1 MKKAHLPYPIH
12 YLNYRVYLMFA
23 LLSLFLLSTQL
34 LQGQDPLKSERKI
47 RVNNQEIT
55 HIERGT
61 ELTRSICDRLENR
74 TIDGTCNNISDM
86 AFSEWGAA
94 DIELLREMPPAYSI
108 SDYLN
113 GMGGESRLSP
123 RAISNLV
130 ISQTEDIPSARG
142 LSSMVF
148 TWGQFLDHDITLTPE
163 GHTEYAPV
171 LLPDDEPLFTSDI
184 PFFRSEPRANTG
196 IDDYRQQQNIITSW
210 IDASNVY
217 GSEQTRADWLRTFE
231 DGKLKMSEGGFMPY
245 NTIDGEIDG
254 EIDPDAPSMA
264 GDGDGENLVFVA
276 GDVRAN
282 EQPGLTSLHT
292 LFVSC
297 LLYTSPSPRDQRGSR
312 MPSSA

>member
-1 MKKAHLPYPIH
+1 M
-12 YLNYRVYLMFA
+12 
-23 LLSLFLLSTQL
+23 
-34 LQGQDPLKSERKI
+34 
-47 RVNNQEIT
+47 
-55 HIERGT
+55 
-61 ELTRSICDRLENR
+61 
-74 TIDGTCNNISDM
+74 
-86 AFSEWGAA
+86 
-94 DIELLREMPPAYSI
+94 
-108 SDYLN
+108 
-113 GMGGESRLSP
+113 
-123 RAISNLV
+123 
-130 ISQTEDIPSARG
+130 
-142 LSSMVF
+142 
-148 TWGQFLDHDITLTPE
+148 DHDITLTPE

-276 GDVRAN
+276 VSYTH
-282 EQPGLTSLHT
+282 LTLPTICS
-292 LFVSC
+292 V
-297 LLYTSPSPRDQRGSR
+297 
-312 MPSSA
+312 